1 MNRRLFASGLIVGL
15 IALDARP
22 AAAGMPSANLTD
34 LGAMRFEAISFFAL
48 GLILCAAF
56 IQVLW
61 NWLRRDFPR
70 LPRLSYGKACAIV
83 ALWGLLFVIVLTMIS
98 GAREL
103 MTPGAWKKD
112 GATYKLTT
120 QANQAISAE
129 IEPQRKDKIVASRRE
144 KLHELGAALTKYAK
158 AHDGQFP
165 ATTTDGGLSAK
176 LWQLPGDLEMQYKY
190 VPGATT
196 ATKSF
201 LVAYEPNVFEGQA
214 FALFADGRVAAMDF
228 DEILASLPTGGAQ

>member
-1 MNRRLFASGLIVGL
+1 MNRLLSSGGLILAL

-56 IQVLW
+56 IQLLW

-70 LPRLSYGKACAIV
+70 LPRLTYGKACAVV

-103 MTPGAWKKD
+103 MTPGAWEKN
-112 GATYKLTT
+112 GATYKLAS
-120 QANQAISAE
+120 QPKGNAPSEAE
-129 IEPQRKDKIVASRRE
+129 QKLKEKALATRRE
-144 KLHELGAALTKYAK
+144 NLHELGTLLTLYAL

-165 ATTTDGGLSAK
+165 PTIADSGLGAGH
-176 LWQLPGDLEMQYKY
+176 WQLPGGLEMQYKY

-201 LVAYEPNVFEGQA
+201 LVAYEPNVFEGQS

-228 DEILASLPTGGAQ
+228 DEILASLPTGGAR

>member
-1 MNRRLFASGLIVGL
+1 MNRLSYSL
-15 IALDARP
+15 ALAAAYLALAPRP

-56 IQVLW
+56 IQALW

-103 MTPGAWKKD
+103 MTPGAWKKR
-112 GATYKLTT
+112 GATYELALQEKGDAPTEAEHKSKEKSLTL
-120 QANQAISAE
+120 
-129 IEPQRKDKIVASRRE
+129 RRE
-144 KLHELGAALTKYAK
+144 KLHDLGAALAKYAD
-158 AHDGQFP
+158 AHEGQFP
-165 ATTTDGGLSAK
+165 ATIADGGLRAEQ
-176 LWQLPGDLEMQYKY
+176 WQLPGNLDMQYKY

-201 LVAYEPNVFEGQA
+201 LIAYEPNVFEGQS
-214 FALFADGRVAAMDF
+214 FALFADGRVVAMDF
-228 DEILASLPTGGAQ
+228 DEILTSLPTGGAR